1 MYLSD
6 TMEHRAD
13 DRSIVRWLKVKA
25 ILPLILFATFLAN
38 AQEYGRFDHFGTED
52 GLISDRVYNI
62 TFDQNGFLWLATDF
76 GFDRFDGKT
85 FKHHQKKDYPTMR
98 REDILICYLGDNN
111 NIFLGGYHGLMEEYD
126 QEKDSL
132 CDHMPEV
139 YKSSKYE
146 ETEGFYKADDGR
158 FFAMTTGGIFQFDPQ
173 THMFRSDTKI
183 YEGTKETYIKTMYVD
198 KFGRYWV
205 GSIDKYYVYDASGKL
220 LMACDPP
227 VEACGFICNLIP
239 LSNDRLLFTTQ
250 THEMWIFDIKEK
262 IEKPTVL
269 NVPFG
274 NVIKVLKDKNNRY
287 WFATDGFGLWYT
299 DDDISEK
306 AQFHSIVPYNSQ
318 GLEIRKI
325 YCMTTDPDGN
335 IWLGT
340 RNSGIWCY
348 RGSDMTSVSFSG
360 NYGFPKVACTGI
372 AEDQQGNLIVGSDGS
387 GVYYVSPDFRNI
399 SLVELENNN
408 VCSIV
413 VKHNGDLI
421 VPTWGG
427 GTYTIHA
434 GTKAI
439 SKEDFSGIHQSSR
452 CYFGVSQYGENL
464 YACSAGDGL
473 YKKEGE
479 KAWEK
484 VIIKND
490 TTEPDK
496 WVFKAIDADKHT
508 TWVLT
513 TTSLWRLRDGQCDL
527 IPVRGLDPQ
536 RFATLSLADGACD
549 GEGNFYVTSNK
560 GFFEVK
566 AGQNVCELSSYVPVS
581 NYHSIQAD
589 DDGILWAAG
598 DNGIARID
606 TKKQTCRLLTDSRN
620 NIALHYFIF
629 RSGFKD
635 SKGRIHFGTNDGFV
649 TLDPAHLVMDTD
661 IPYLAFSDLYI
672 GNNKVKRGDGPLKDH
687 NLWEGKL
694 TLEHDQTDITVHFD
708 AVDYSEFD
716 PIQYRYKL
724 SNLKEE
730 WSEISGDKFV
740 QFSHL
745 PVGDY
750 TLTIEAFRN
759 NKECQPRQITLS
771 IKVLPPWWET
781 WWFKA
786 LSALV
791 ITLIVGSIILLRIKS
806 LMHAKKELEQKVNE
820 RTSELKEALTD
831 KDRLISVVA
840 HDLKNPM
847 FAIVGA
853 LENLSSDAG
862 TLNEQDR
869 QRITN
874 STYDS
879 AKALQNEM
887 LKILDWAQSKKE
899 DITCHPSDVD
909 VQSVIRNVTLL
920 LSNVMGK
927 KRILLTTDIRLTH
940 FAFADPRM
948 LEAVIRNLLGN
959 AIKFTPEGGSISI
972 LSWMDNKTVKIAVKD
987 NGVGMSDEQVKRLQ
1001 AGESTVSTQGTN
1013 NEEGNGLGY
1022 RICRNYILRNNGS
1035 MDVESKQGLGT
1046 IITIT
1051 LPASER
1057 KVEIKE
1063 AYKMDEPKSVED
1075 YSILTGNTAIV
1086 IDDNPLICENV
1097 KTLLSSYLNVLTASN
1112 GKEALEIIEQKK
1124 PDIILSDVEMP
1135 VMNGIEM
1142 SRIIEQSVETE
1153 HIPLLF
1159 LSARNEDSDR
1169 LIGLKSGA
1177 VDYIPKPFR
1186 PEELL
1191 LKVCNI
1197 LKMRQKQQ
1205 QYILNQI
1212 MEERRGQT
1220 VEEEQSEEEKR
1231 PKKVNPFVKQ
1241 FLEVIEKRYT
1251 ESDIT
1256 IEDLAQD
1263 MFLSKST
1270 LTRRTNSIIGKTPLE
1285 ILNEFRLNEAMRQ
1298 LKNADSETQI
1308 SDVAYNVGFSDPA
1321 YFSRR
1326 FREYFGTK
1334 PSQVIERE

>member
-1 MYLSD
+1 MD
-6 TMEHRAD
+6 RRAD
-13 DRSIVRWLKVKA
+13 NRSIVIGFKMKV
-25 ILPLILFATFLAN
+25 ILPVILFATFLAN

-85 FKHHQKKDYPTMR
+85 FKHHQKKDYPTLR
-98 REDILICYLGDNN
+98 REDVLICHLGDNN
-111 NIFLGGYHGLMEEYD
+111 NLFLGGYHGLLEEYD
-126 QEKDSL
+126 QERDTL
-132 CDHMPEV
+132 IDHIPDV
-139 YKSSKYE
+139 FVTGKPE
-146 ETEGFYKADDGR
+146 ETEGFYVADDGR
-158 FFAMTTGGIFQFDPQ
+158 RFAMTTKGIFLYDPE
-173 THMFRSDTKI
+173 THAFRSDTKI
-183 YEGTKETYIKTMYVD
+183 YEGTKETYIKSMYVD
-198 KFGRYWV
+198 KYGRYWV
-205 GSIDKYYVYDASGKL
+205 GSLDKYYVYDSSGEL
-220 LMACDPP
+220 IVECDPP
-227 VEACGFICNLIP
+227 IDACGFIWNLLPIG
-239 LSNDRLLFTTQ
+239 DDKLLVTTQ
-250 THEMWIFDIKEK
+250 THEMWIFDIQDT
-262 IEKPTVL
+262 IGKPTVL

-274 NVIKVLKDKNNRY
+274 NTVKVLRDKNNRY

-299 DDDISEK
+299 DDEISEK
-306 AQFHSIVPYNSQ
+306 ARFHSVVPYNSQ

-325 YCMTTDPDGN
+325 YCMTLDPAGN
-335 IWLGT
+335 VWLGT

-348 RGSDMTSVSFSG
+348 RGNDLTNISFSR
-360 NYGFPKVACTGI
+360 NYGFPAVACTGI
-372 AEDQQGNLIVGSDGS
+372 SEDKQGNLVVGSDGS

-399 SLVELENNN
+399 ELVELENNN
-408 VCSIV
+408 VCSVV
-413 VKHNGDLI
+413 VKENGDVI

-427 GTYTIHA
+427 GTFNIDAKTR
-434 GTKAI
+434 AI
-439 SKEDFSGIHQSSR
+439 SKEDFSGMHLPSR
-452 CYFGVSQYGENL
+452 CYFGACRYGQTL

-473 YKKEGE
+473 YKKEGD
-479 KAWEK
+479 KDWQK
-484 VIIKND
+484 IILKND
-490 TTEPDK
+490 TTEVDR
-496 WVFKAIDADKHT
+496 WAFKAIDAPDNT
-508 TWVLT
+508 TWALT
-513 TTSLWRLRDGQCDL
+513 STALWRLRNGRCDL
-527 IPVRGLDPQ
+527 IPIKGLEGDKLS
-536 RFATLSLADGACD
+536 TLSLADGACD
-549 GEGNFYVTSNK
+549 DEGNLYVTSNK
-560 GFFEVK
+560 GFFVVE
-566 AGQNVCELSSYVPVS
+566 AGKDECELSDFVPACS
-581 NYHSIQAD
+581 YHSIQRD
-589 DDGILWAAG
+589 DNGFFWLAG
-598 DNGIARID
+598 DNGIARVD
-606 TKKQTCRLLTDSRN
+606 VKKKSSRLLTDSRN

-635 SKGRIHFGTNDGFV
+635 SRGRIHFGTNDGFV
-649 TLDPAHLVMDTD
+649 TFDPAHLAVDTS

-672 GNNKVKRGDGPLKDH
+672 SNNKVKRGGGPLKEC
-687 NLWEGKL
+687 NLWDGHL
-694 TLEHDQTDITVHFD
+694 SLEYDQTDITIHFD
-708 AVDYSEFD
+708 AIDYSEFD
-716 PIQYRYKL
+716 PIQYRYRL
-724 SNLKEE
+724 SNLREDWADLPGGKY
-730 WSEISGDKFV
+730 V

-745 PVGDY
+745 PAGEY
-750 TLTIEAFRN
+750 QLTIEAFRN
-759 NKECQPRQITLS
+759 NVECVPKQISLT
-771 IKVLPPWWET
+771 IEVLPPWWET
-781 WWFKA
+781 LWFRSLLA
-786 LSALV
+786 IVL
-791 ITLIVGSIILLRIKS
+791 TLIVGTIILLRVKR
-806 LMHAKKELEQKVNE
+806 LMNAKKELERKVDE
-820 RTSELKEALTD
+820 RTSELKEALND

-853 LENLSSDAG
+853 LENLSNNTGA
-862 TLNEQDR
+862 LNEQDR

-879 AKALQNEM
+879 AKTLQNEM

-909 VQSVIRNVTLL
+909 VQSVIQNVSLL

-927 KRILLTTDIRLTH
+927 KRISLTTDIRLTH

-972 LSWMDNKTVKIAVKD
+972 LSWMDNKNVKIAVKD
-987 NGVGMSDEQVKRLQ
+987 NGVGMSDEQVKRLRS
-1001 AGESTVSTQGTN
+1001 GESTVSTQGTN
-1013 NEEGNGLGY
+1013 KEEGHGLGY

-1063 AYKMDEPKSVED
+1063 EYRMDEPKSAED

-1097 KTLLSSYLNVLTASN
+1097 KTLLSSYLNVLTANN

-1142 SRIIEQSVETE
+1142 SRIIEQSAETE

-1177 VDYIPKPFR
+1177 VDYIPKPFSQ
-1186 PEELL
+1186 EELL

-1205 QYILNQI
+1205 QYILEKI
-1212 MEERRGQT
+1212 LKDRGGEST
-1220 VEEEQSEEEKR
+1220 ETEHAEEESK

-1241 FLEVIEKRYT
+1241 FLEVIEKHYT

>member
-1 MYLSD
+1 
-6 TMEHRAD
+6 MERRAD
-13 DRSIVRWLKVKA
+13 VQPIVVGFLRKMFLPI
-25 ILPLILFATFLAN
+25 ILLTTFLAN

-85 FKHHQKKDYPTMR
+85 FKHHQKKDYPTLR
-98 REDILICYLGDNN
+98 REDILICHLGDNN
-111 NIFLGGYHGLMEEYD
+111 NLLFGGYHGLLEEYD
-126 QEKDSL
+126 QERDTLIDRIPDVFVTGK
-132 CDHMPEV
+132 P
-139 YKSSKYE
+139 E
-146 ETEGFYKADDGR
+146 ETEGFYVADDGR
-158 FFAMTTGGIFQFDPQ
+158 RFAMTTKGIFLYDPE
-173 THMFRSDTKI
+173 THEFRSDTKI
-183 YEGTKETYIKTMYVD
+183 YEGTKETYIKSMYVD
-198 KFGRYWV
+198 KYGRYWV
-205 GSIDKYYVYDASGKL
+205 GSLDKYYVYDSAGEL
-220 LMACDPP
+220 IVECNPP
-227 VEACGFICNLIP
+227 TDACGFIWNLLPIG
-239 LSNDRLLFTTQ
+239 DDKLLVTTQ
-250 THEMWIFDIKEK
+250 THEMWIFDIKEE
-262 IEKPTVL
+262 IGKPTVL
-269 NVPFG
+269 NIPFG
-274 NVIKVLKDKNNRY
+274 NTIKVLRDKNNRY

-299 DDDISEK
+299 DDEISEK
-306 AQFHSIVPYNSQ
+306 ARFHSVVPYNSQ

-325 YCMTTDPDGN
+325 YCMALDSAGN
-335 IWLGT
+335 VWLGT

-348 RGSDMTSVSFSG
+348 RGNDLTNISFSR
-360 NYGFPKVACTGI
+360 NYGFPAVACTGI
-372 AEDQQGNLIVGSDGS
+372 SEDKQGNLVVGSDGS

-399 SLVELENNN
+399 ELVELENNN
-408 VCSIV
+408 VCSAV
-413 VKHNGDLI
+413 VKENGDVI

-427 GTYTIHA
+427 GTFNIDAKTR
-434 GTKAI
+434 AI

-452 CYFGVSQYGENL
+452 CYFGACRYGQTL

-473 YKKEGE
+473 YKKEGD
-479 KAWEK
+479 KDWQK
-484 VIIKND
+484 IILKND
-490 TTEPDK
+490 TTEVDK
-496 WVFKAIDADKHT
+496 WVFKAIDAPDNT
-508 TWVLT
+508 TWALT
-513 TTSLWRLRDGQCDL
+513 STALWRLRNGRCDL
-527 IPVRGLDPQ
+527 IPIKGKENDRLS
-536 RFATLSLADGACD
+536 TLSLADGDCD
-549 GEGNFYVTSNK
+549 DEGNLYVTSNK
-560 GFFEVK
+560 GLFVVE
-566 AGQNVCELSSYVPVS
+566 AGKDECVPSDFVPAC
-581 NYHSIQAD
+581 NYHSIQRD
-589 DDGILWAAG
+589 DNGLFWLAG
-598 DNGIARID
+598 DNGIARVD
-606 TKKQTCRLLTDSRN
+606 VKKKNFRLLTDSRN

-635 SKGRIHFGTNDGFV
+635 SRGRIHFGTNDGFV
-649 TLDPAHLVMDTD
+649 TLDPAHLAVDTD

-672 GNNKVKRGDGPLKDH
+672 SNNKVKRGNGPLKDCDLR
-687 NLWEGKL
+687 NGQLS
-694 TLEHDQTDITVHFD
+694 LEYDQTDITIHFD
-708 AVDYSEFD
+708 AIDYSEFD

-724 SNLKEE
+724 SDLKQE
-730 WSEISGDKFV
+730 WTEVSGGKFV

-745 PVGDY
+745 PAGEY
-750 TLTIEAFRN
+750 QLTIEAFRN
-759 NKECQPRQITLS
+759 NVECVPKQINLT

-781 WWFKA
+781 LWFRLLLA
-786 LSALV
+786 IVL
-791 ITLIVGSIILLRIKS
+791 TMIVGGIILLRIKR

-853 LENLSSDAG
+853 LENLSNDTG

-869 QRITN
+869 QRITH

-879 AKALQNEM
+879 AKMLQNEM

-909 VQSVIRNVTLL
+909 VQSIIRNVSLL
-920 LSNVMGK
+920 LSNVMEK
-927 KRILLTTDIRLTH
+927 KNISLTTDIRLTH

-972 LSWMDNKTVKIAVKD
+972 LSWMDNENIKIAVKD
-987 NGVGMSDEQVKRLQ
+987 NGIGMSDEQVKRLQ

-1051 LPASER
+1051 LPSSER
-1057 KVEIKE
+1057 KIEIKE
-1063 AYKMDEPKSVED
+1063 EYRTDEPKSTED

-1097 KTLLSSYLNVLTASN
+1097 KTLLSSYLNVLTANN

-1135 VMNGIEM
+1135 IMNGIEM
-1142 SRIIEQSVETE
+1142 SRIIEQSAETE

-1177 VDYIPKPFR
+1177 VDYIPKPFS

-1197 LKMRQKQQ
+1197 LRMRQKQQ
-1205 QYILNQI
+1205 QHILEQI
-1212 MEERRGQT
+1212 LKERGGT
-1220 VEEEQSEEEKR
+1220 YTEAEHTEEEAK

-1241 FLEVIEKRYT
+1241 FLEIIEKRYT

-1285 ILNEFRLNEAMRQ
+1285 VLNEFRLNEAMRQ